1 MPSNSETATKGRVL
15 RSCIS
20 PGGHKRVLVGGAA
33 LALVVGVV
41 GGRLAVEGIATRVAA
56 SLHAAIDHPR
66 AIPPPAH
73 AELFFDAPGDAHED
87 EPLDVRFAEG
97 PPSIEDPR
105 LALRPREARL
115 AATDAGRLSLFP
127 ARSTTGQELGTLG
140 KKPLPKGIF
149 IPAATIVRFAKRA
162 NVQGTPVAKGI
173 EVHGASAL
181 GVADGDVLTHVD
193 GQKVASVADATAI
206 VLRAIGAG
214 RSSVSGTLARG
225 EATYPI
231 TVEIPASVSGK
242 KPAK

>member
-1 MPSNSETATKGRVL
+1 M
-15 RSCIS
+15 
-20 PGGHKRVLVGGAA
+20 VGT
-33 LALVVGVV
+33 V
-41 GGRLAVEGIATRVAA
+41 GGRLAVDGIASRAVA
-56 SLHAAIDHPR
+56 SLHAAIDRPH
-66 AIPPPAH
+66 APPALAEPVFDGPRDPH
-73 AELFFDAPGDAHED
+73 AED

-97 PPSIEDPR
+97 PNAEDPR
-105 LALRPREARL
+105 LALRPREGRVAAADPGRL
-115 AATDAGRLSLFP
+115 ALFP
-127 ARSTTGQELGTLG
+127 SRSATGQDYGTLE
-140 KKPLPKGIF
+140 KKPVPKGIF

-225 EATYPI
+225 EETYPI

>member
-1 MPSNSETATKGRVL
+1 MPANPESATKGRVL
-15 RSCIS
+15 RVS
-20 PGGHKRVLVGGAA
+20 PRRGKRVLVAGAA

-41 GGRLAVEGIATRVAA
+41 GGRLAVDGIASRAVA
-56 SLHAAIDHPR
+56 SLHAAIDRPR
-66 AIPPPAH
+66 LPPSAH
-73 AELFFDAPGDAHED
+73 AEPFFEGPRDPHADD

-97 PPSIEDPR
+97 PNPEDPR
-105 LALRPREARL
+105 LALRPREVHAAAPDPGRL
-115 AATDAGRLSLFP
+115 ALFP
-127 ARSTTGQELGTLG
+127 SRSATGQDFGTLE
-140 KKPLPKGIF
+140 KKPVPKGIF

-162 NVQGTPVAKGI
+162 SVQGTPVAKGI

-225 EATYPI
+225 EETYPI

>member
-1 MPSNSETATKGRVL
+1 MPAKSETATKGRVL
-15 RSCIS
+15 PS
-20 PGGHKRVLVGGAA
+20 GASLLAGVA

-41 GGRLAVEGIATRVAA
+41 GGRLAVAGLASRAAA
-56 SLHAAIDHPR
+56 SLHAAIDRP
-66 AIPPPAH
+66 ISPPLAEAGFGAPDAH
-73 AELFFDAPGDAHED
+73 AEE

-97 PPSIEDPR
+97 PQTMDDPR
-105 LALRPREARL
+105 LALRPRERRVAPPDPGRL
-115 AATDAGRLSLFP
+115 ALFP
-127 ARSTTGQELGTLG
+127 ARSETGQDFGTLE
-140 KKPLPKGIF
+140 KKPVPKGIF

-162 NVQGTPVAKGI
+162 NVQGTPVATGI

-242 KPAK
+242 KPAKECACEGA